1 MVFSS
6 ISSLQIRMAILH
18 YEESARALSNFT
30 ASSVLCLVMKSV
42 ALAMESEKLMFDVVT
57 I

>member
-18 YEESARALSNFT
+18 YEESARALSSFT

-42 ALAMESEKLMFDVVT
+42 ALAMESEKLMFGVVT